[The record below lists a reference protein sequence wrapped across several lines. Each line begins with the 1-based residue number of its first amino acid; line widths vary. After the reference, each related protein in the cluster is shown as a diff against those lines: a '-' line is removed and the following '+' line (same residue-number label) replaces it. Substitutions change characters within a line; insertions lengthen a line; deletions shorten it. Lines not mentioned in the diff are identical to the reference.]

1 MFLFYFTTIWIYF
14 VDAGSINHTV
24 TEILTNM
31 QIEQLNIKK
40 ELIASN
46 LMLTRLLYKVE
57 VLEYNSKNNSLN
69 SVMANQYIDTNF
81 LSLFP
86 INNKDGFQLIENN
99 ILNELDFVTKLVLKY
114 NLNKIQTFLIFNL

>member
-1 MFLFYFTTIWIYF
+1 MFFFYFTIYF

-57 VLEYNSKNNSLN
+57 VLECNSKNNSLN
-69 SVMANQYIDTNF
+69 SMMANQYIDTNF

-114 NLNKIQTFLIFNL
+114 NLNKIQKFVIFIL

>member
-1 MFLFYFTTIWIYF
+1 
-14 VDAGSINHTV
+14 
-24 TEILTNM
+24 M

-57 VLEYNSKNNSLN
+57 VLECNSKNNSVN
-69 SVMANQYIDTNF
+69 SVMANQYIDTIF

-114 NLNKIQTFLIFNL
+114 NLNKIQNFLIFII

>member
-1 MFLFYFTTIWIYF
+1 MFLFYVTTIWIYF
-14 VDAGSINHTV
+14 VDAGSTNHTI

-57 VLEYNSKNNSLN
+57 VLEFNSKNNSLN
-69 SVMANQYIDTNF
+69 SVMVNQYIDKNF

-86 INNKDGFQLIENN
+86 INDKDGFQLIENN

-114 NLNKIQTFLIFNL
+114 NLNKIQNIIIVII

>member
-1 MFLFYFTTIWIYF
+1 
-14 VDAGSINHTV
+14 
-24 TEILTNM
+24 M

-40 ELIASN
+40 KLIASN

-57 VLEYNSKNNSLN
+57 VLECNAKNNSLN
-69 SVMANQYIDTNF
+69 SVIANQYIDINF

-86 INNKDGFQLIENN
+86 INNKDGFQIIENK

-114 NLNKIQTFLIFNL
+114 NLNNIQNF